1 MNEEMN
7 TLHKNETQDLVS
19 RLTGFHEKFGA
30 ISNLPKV
37 NILEFDHHTGV
48 VSFAR
53 SLIRDFSSLAS
64 IKFGSSSR
72 SRGTPDGP

>member
-30 ISNLPKV
+30 ISNLHKF
-37 NILEFDHHTGV
+37 ILEFDHHTGV